1 MMFCAK
7 CGKEILDGAKF
18 CTNCGNQLETDLEA
32 IQQKTEPKNVEKKD
46 LTDITDDKSSI
57 PTSQS
62 DNFTL
67 SFFKKKAFMGMVYK
81 KIQTDVIVDGNE
93 ITFKQM
99 VGKKVKSEQT
109 FNKADIQSA
118 KLHSSLEI
126 WSIIAVVLNAALAF
140 FTMEI
145 KVLIPIVFWLWFGY
159 IKEARILTSNGQKI
173 IVPFEGLAGQGDDA
187 NKLLAL
193 CNNQ

>member
-1 MMFCAK
+1 MFCTK
-7 CGKEILDGAKF
+7 CGKEILNGAKF
-18 CTNCGNQLETDLEA
+18 CTNCGNKLETDLEA
-32 IQQKTEPKNVEKKD
+32 IQQKSGSQNVEKKD
-46 LTDITDDKSSI
+46 LTNISDDKPFIS
-57 PTSQS
+57 TSQS

-67 SFFKKKAFMGMVYK
+67 SFFKKKAFMGMTYS
-81 KIQTDVIVDGNE
+81 KIRTDVVVNGDNIVF
-93 ITFKQM
+93 TQM
-99 VGKKVKSEQT
+99 VGKKVKSEQA

-126 WSIIAVVLNAALAF
+126 WSIIAVVLNAAVAF

-193 CNNQ
+193 CNK

>member
-1 MMFCAK
+1 MFCTK
-7 CGKEILDGAKF
+7 CGKEILNGAKF
-18 CTNCGNQLETDLEA
+18 CTNCGNKLETDLEA
-32 IQQKTEPKNVEKKD
+32 IQQKSGSQNVEKKD
-46 LTDITDDKSSI
+46 LTNISDDKPFIS
-57 PTSQS
+57 TSQS

-67 SFFKKKAFMGMVYK
+67 SFFKKKAFMGMTYS
-81 KIQTDVIVDGNE
+81 KIRTDVVVNGDNIVF
-93 ITFKQM
+93 TQM
-99 VGKKVKSEQT
+99 VGKKVKSEQA

-118 KLHSSLEI
+118 KLYSSLEI
-126 WSIIAVVLNAALAF
+126 WSIIAVVLNVALAF

-193 CNNQ
+193 CNK